1 MTNNK
6 YNNWLTD
13 IMAEKAEAEKAYNKM
28 AEYVRI
34 CCRIYVPEVHDTY
47 ELNNFYS
54 EMETMIEDIKRMM
67 EITAVLSDIHQEL
80 ATTTPEDFE
89 D

>member
-13 IMAEKAEAEKAYNKM
+13 IMAEKAETEEAYNKM

-34 CCRIYVPEVHDTY
+34 CCRIYVPEANDAE
-47 ELNNFYS
+47 ELDNFYS

-67 EITAVLSDIHQEL
+67 EITAALSDIHQEL

>member
-13 IMAEKAEAEKAYNKM
+13 IMAEKAETEKAYNKM

-34 CCRIYVPEVHDTY
+34 CCRINVPEANDTE

-54 EMETMIEDIKRMM
+54 EMETMIEDINRMM
-67 EITAVLSDIHQEL
+67 EITAALSDIHQEL
-80 ATTTPEDFE
+80 ATTIPEDFE

>member
-34 CCRIYVPEVHDTY
+34 CCRINVPEANDTE

-54 EMETMIEDIKRMM
+54 EMETMIEDINRMM
-67 EITAVLSDIHQEL
+67 EITAALSDINQEL

>member
-34 CCRIYVPEVHDTY
+34 CCRINVPEANDTE

-54 EMETMIEDIKRMM
+54 EMETMIEDINRMM
-67 EITAVLSDIHQEL
+67 EITAVLSDINQEL